1 MIGAIAGDVLGS
13 VYEAASIK
21 TKRFRLFDAR
31 SRPTDDSILTL
42 GVARAI
48 LDAGDN
54 PGDADFAQH
63 LRRVGRKYPHAGY
76 GGHFRRWLQDDTMG
90 PYQSWGNGSAMR
102 SSAVGWAAESV
113 DEVLRV
119 AERTALP
126 THDHPE
132 GIKGAQAVALAV
144 FLARRGTSREEIRA
158 ELTRRFGYALDRT
171 VDGIRPGYR
180 FEISCQRSVPES
192 IIAFLDSVDFVDAIR
207 NAISLGGDADTQ
219 ACIAGAIAEAS
230 YGGVPDSVLHWV
242 IPRLDGTQL
251 RIARDFSKRYMAA
264 TAVAEKIDRI
274 AGFRLLSAEA
284 RQPSHDEPRYRILL
298 HRRSQVRLADYAA
311 RLESGDSKPGDRLA
325 RELEVATRTSDD
337 KESQRA
343 DRKPLSTELLLSAL
357 LNSKRPRIFA
367 ESEVSGDGRDWTAEE
382 LSILGDIGIAV
393 PVTIYDNGRHHAP
406 ELHDPPISGTLL
418 FIPGALLRAR
428 SGAVP
433 ADWKE
438 VVKSGAVNLGHYT
451 ALYERRL
458 LPLLKYA
465 ANRSRAAG
473 RQAFVTVPGLGCGQ
487 FAGHFR
493 GQMGS
498 FLREALRV
506 ILTRHAAELEGLRA
520 VWFDPYSECENERHE
535 IGRISYLV
543 RPLKRNRPDRP
554 QLCHPTAYQEPG
566 DDYSSCDLY
575 SMVAWDH
582 VSWPGNDFYAGARAT
597 DDGVKAAATDS
608 MYALTGFLG
617 TYDRTSYRY
626 LPPADLGTWEQVVA
640 SNGLRID
647 SLNNVVVV
655 GGMEERDDTD

>member
-13 VYEAASIK
+13 VYEAASNK
-21 TKRFRLFDAR
+21 TKKFRLFDAR

-48 LDAGDN
+48 LDAGDD

-63 LRRVGRKYPHAGY
+63 LRRVGREYPHAGY

-144 FLARRGTSREEIRA
+144 FLARHATSREKIRA
-158 ELTRRFGYALDRT
+158 ELTRRFGYDLDRT

-219 ACIAGAIAEAS
+219 ACIAGAVAEAS

-274 AGFRLLSAEA
+274 AEYAT
-284 RQPSHDEPRYRILL
+284 
-298 HRRSQVRLADYAA
+298 RLA
-311 RLESGDSKPGDRLA
+311 SGTSRPGHCLSP
-325 RELEVATRTSDD
+325 ELEAATGTSDD
-337 KESQRA
+337 KESQLA
-343 DRKPLSTELLLSAL
+343 DQKLLSTELLLSAL
-357 LNSKRPRIFA
+357 LNSKKPRIFA
-367 ESEVSGDGRDWTAEE
+367 ESEVSGAGRDWTAEE

-438 VVKSGAVNLGHYT
+438 VVKSGAVNLGRYT

-473 RQAFVTVPGLGCGQ
+473 RQAFVTVPGQGCGQ
-487 FAGHFR
+487 LAGHFR

-626 LPPADLGTWEQVVA
+626 LPPADLGTWEQIVA

-647 SLNNVVVV
+647 ALNNVVVV